1 LLQKGIGLIGRSPR
15 RACELI
21 AAGALTLSLVTAGYL
36 THPPSA
42 LAAALESGPQQSVI
56 FQSQQTQTVQ
66 LTSARTVGDFLK
78 ERGITVGAGDY
89 VHPSIDTPILPEM
102 QIEYSASVPVTLID
116 GSVRK
121 TIVSNAADVGALLE
135 EQGVVLRTYDTVSPS
150 LADPVSAEQTIR
162 VTHITKWISAQ
173 TLRIAPQTIHG
184 IDFSLPPGKTKIVSP
199 GRAGERLAIISFVS
213 TDGKLRKRILA
224 SHLLRKAHARVIAEG
239 VGTYAAFADFA
250 QRGLQKTAYI
260 AADAMEMIATAYT
273 ASCAGCSGYTAT
285 GYRAGRGI
293 VAVDPRVIPLGTK
306 LFIPGYG
313 FAIAGDTGG
322 AIIGNRI
329 DLGFNSYS
337 DAIQFGRRPIKVYT
351 LR

>member
-1 LLQKGIGLIGRSPR
+1 MPKGVRLIGRSPR
-15 RACELI
+15 RACELM
-21 AAGALTLSLVTAGYL
+21 AAGALTLGLVTAGYL
-36 THPPSA
+36 THPASV
-42 LAAALESGPQQSVI
+42 LAAAAQSGSQQSVV
-56 FQSQQTQTVQ
+56 FESQLTQTVQ
-66 LTSARTVGDFLK
+66 TTSARTVGDFLK
-78 ERGITVGAGDY
+78 ERGITVGSGDY
-89 VHPSIDTPILPEM
+89 VHPSADTPILPGM
-102 QIEYSASVPVTLID
+102 QIEYSASVPVTLANGNDRRAIA
-116 GSVRK
+116 
-121 TIVSNAADVGALLE
+121 TNAADVGALLE
-135 EQGVVLRTYDTVSPS
+135 ERGIHLGTYDKVSPS
-150 LADPVSAEQTIR
+150 LAEPIVAGETIR
-162 VTHITKWISAQ
+162 VTHIAKWISAQ
-173 TLRIAPQTIHG
+173 TIRIAPKIVHG
-184 IDFSLPPGKTKIVSP
+184 IDFALAPGKTKIVSP
-199 GRAGERLAIISFVS
+199 GREGQRLAIIRFTI
-213 TDGKLRKRILA
+213 TDGKLSKRIVA
-224 SHLLRKAHARVIAEG
+224 SHVLRKPRMRIIAEG

-260 AADAMEMIATAYT
+260 ATDAMDMIATAYT

-322 AIIGNRI
+322 AIIGMRI

>member
-1 LLQKGIGLIGRSPR
+1 MQKGIGLIGRSPR

-36 THPPSA
+36 THPASV
-42 LAAALESGPQQSVI
+42 LAAALESGSQQSVI

-66 LTSARTVGDFLK
+66 LTTARTVGDFLK
-78 ERGITVGAGDY
+78 ERGITVGTGDY
-89 VHPSIDTPILPEM
+89 VHPSVDAAIAPDM
-102 QIEYSASVPVTLID
+102 QIEYSAAVPVTLVNGND
-116 GSVRK
+116 RK

-135 EQGVVLRTYDTVSPS
+135 ERGIALGTYDKVSPS
-150 LADPVSAEQTIR
+150 LADPISAWQTIR
-162 VTHITKWISAQ
+162 ITRIAKWLSAQ
-173 TLRIAPQTIHG
+173 TVRIAPPTIRG
-184 IDFSLPPGKTKIVSP
+184 IDFALAPGRTKVISP
-199 GRAGERLAIISFVS
+199 GFSGERLAIIKFVS
-213 TDGKLRKRILA
+213 TNGKIRKRILA
-224 SHLLRKAHARVIAEG
+224 SHLLREPRARVIAEG

-260 AADAMEMIATAYT
+260 AANAMQMIATAYT

-322 AIIGNRI
+322 AIVGNRI
-329 DLGFNSYS
+329 DLGFDSYS

>member
-1 LLQKGIGLIGRSPR
+1 LIGRSPR

-36 THPPSA
+36 THPASV
-42 LAAALESGPQQSVI
+42 LAAAAESGSQQSVL
-56 FQSQQTQTVQ
+56 FESQQTETVQ
-66 LTSARTVGDFLK
+66 VTSARTVGDFLK

-89 VHPSIDTPILPEM
+89 VHPSADTAISPGM
-102 QIEYSASVPVTLID
+102 QIAYSASVPVTLANGAD
-116 GSVRK
+116 RR
-121 TIVSNAADVGALLE
+121 TITTNAGDVGALLE
-135 EQGVVLRTYDTVSPS
+135 ERGIHLGTYDKVSPS
-150 LADPVSAEQTIR
+150 LADPIVAGATIR
-162 VTHITKWISAQ
+162 VTHIVKWTSAQ
-173 TLRIAPQTIHG
+173 KIRIEPKIVHG
-184 IDFSLPPGKTKIVSP
+184 IDFALAPGKTKIVSP
-199 GRAGERLAIISFVS
+199 GRAGERLTIMSFTS
-213 TDGKLRKRILA
+213 TDGKLSKRILA
-224 SHLLRKAHARVIAEG
+224 SHVLRKPRIRIIAEG

-260 AADAMEMIATAYT
+260 AANAMDMIATAYT

>member
-1 LLQKGIGLIGRSPR
+1 MIGRTPR
-15 RACELI
+15 RARELI

-36 THPPSA
+36 SHPASV
-42 LAAALESGPQQSVI
+42 LAAALESNGAQQSVI
-56 FQSQQTQTVQ
+56 FQSQQTNTVQ
-66 LTSARTVGDFLK
+66 LTAARTVGDFLK
-78 ERGITVGAGDY
+78 ERGITVGAGDF
-89 VHPSIDTPILPEM
+89 VRPSIDTPISPDLR
-102 QIEYSASVPVTLID
+102 IEYAAAIPLTLVNGND
-116 GSVRK
+116 RR
-121 TIVSNAADVGALLE
+121 TFVSNAVDVGALLE
-135 EQGVVLRTYDTVSPS
+135 ERGVVLGPYDTVSS
-150 LADPVSAEQTIR
+150 QLADPILPGQIIHVR
-162 VTHITKWISAQ
+162 HIAKWLSAQ
-173 TLRIAPQTIHG
+173 TLRIAPPVIHG
-184 IDFSLPPGKTKIVSP
+184 IDFKLPPGKTRVVSP
-199 GRAGERLAIISFVS
+199 GRFGERLAIISFVT

-224 SHLLRKAHARVIAEG
+224 SHVLRKPRARIIAEG

-260 AADAMEMIATAYT
+260 AANAMDMIATAYT

>member
-1 LLQKGIGLIGRSPR
+1 LQKGIGLIGRSPR
-15 RACELI
+15 RTCELI

-36 THPPSA
+36 THPVSV
-42 LAAALESGPQQSVI
+42 LAAASENAAQQTVV
-56 FQSQQTQTVQ
+56 FQSQQTETVQ

-78 ERGITVGAGDY
+78 ERGITVGPADY
-89 VHPSIDTPILPEM
+89 VHPSLDTPVSPDM
-102 QIEYSASVPVTLID
+102 QIEYSASVPVTLANGGDRRSIA
-116 GSVRK
+116 
-121 TIVSNAADVGALLE
+121 TNAADIGALLE
-135 EQGVVLRTYDTVSPS
+135 ERGIRLGTYDKVSPS
-150 LADPVSAEQTIR
+150 LADPVVAGETIR
-162 VTHITKWISAQ
+162 VTHIAKWISAQ
-173 TLRIAPQTIHG
+173 TIRIAPKTVRG
-184 IDFSLPPGKTKIVSP
+184 IDFALPPGKTKIISP
-199 GRAGERLAIISFVS
+199 GRPGERVAIISFTN
-213 TDGKLRKRILA
+213 TDGKLSKRVLA
-224 SHLLRKAHARVIAEG
+224 SHVLRLPRVRIIAEG

-260 AADAMEMIATAYT
+260 AANAMDMIATAYT

-322 AIIGNRI
+322 AIVGNRI
-329 DLGFNSYS
+329 DLGFNSYG

>member
-1 LLQKGIGLIGRSPR
+1 M
-15 RACELI
+15 
-21 AAGALTLSLVTAGYL
+21 AAGALTLSLLTAGYL
-36 THPPSA
+36 THPISV
-42 LAAALESGPQQSVI
+42 LAAASDPAVSRQSVL
-56 FQSQQTQTVQ
+56 FESQHAQTVQ
-66 LTSARTVGDFLK
+66 LTSAATVGAFLK
-78 ERGITVGAGDY
+78 ERGITVGTGDY
-89 VHPSIDTPILPEM
+89 VHPSLDTAIAPGML
-102 QIEYSASVPVTLID
+102 IEYSASVPVTLAT
-116 GSVRK
+116 GSDRAAII
-121 TIVSNAADVGALLE
+121 TNAADVGALLE
-135 EQGVVLRTYDTVSPS
+135 ERGIRLGTYDKVSPS
-150 LADPVSAEQTIR
+150 LADPIAAGETIR
-162 VTHITKWISAQ
+162 VTHIAKWISAQ
-173 TLRIAPQTIHG
+173 TIPIAPKTVRA
-184 IDFSLPPGKTKIVSP
+184 IDFALPPGKSKVVSP
-199 GRAGERLAIISFVS
+199 GRAGARLAIISFVS

-224 SHLLRKAHARVIAEG
+224 SHVLRKPHVRIIAEG

-260 AADAMEMIATAYT
+260 AANAMDMIATAYT
-273 ASCAGCSGYTAT
+273 AECAGCSGYTAT

-322 AIIGNRI
+322 AIVGNRI

>member
-1 LLQKGIGLIGRSPR
+1 LQKGIGLIGRSPR

-36 THPPSA
+36 THPVSV
-42 LAAALESGPQQSVI
+42 LAAAAQTGSQSVV
-56 FQSQQTQTVQ
+56 FESQHVQTVQ
-66 LTSARTVGDFLK
+66 VTSASTVGDFLK
-78 ERGITVGAGDY
+78 ERGITVGSGDY
-89 VHPSIDTPILPEM
+89 VHPSAGTAITPGME
-102 QIEYSASVPVTLID
+102 IEYAASVRVTLAD
-116 GSVRK
+116 GGNRRAI
-121 TIVSNAADVGALLE
+121 TTNAADVGALLE
-135 EQGVVLRTYDTVSPS
+135 ERGIHLGTYDKVSPT
-150 LADPVSAEQTIR
+150 LADPIVSGETIR
-162 VTHITKWISAQ
+162 VTHISKWISSQ
-173 TLRIAPQTIHG
+173 TLRIAPNTVRG
-184 IDFSLPPGKTKIVSP
+184 IDFSLAPGKTKIVSP
-199 GRAGERLAIISFVS
+199 GSEGRRLAIISFTS
-213 TDGKLRKRILA
+213 TDGKLSKRIMA
-224 SHLLRKAHARVIAEG
+224 SHILRKPRMRVIAEG

-260 AADAMEMIATAYT
+260 AADAVDMIATAYT

>member
-1 LLQKGIGLIGRSPR
+1 
-15 RACELI
+15 
-21 AAGALTLSLVTAGYL
+21 VTTGYL
-36 THPPSA
+36 THPVSA
-42 LAAALESGPQQSVI
+42 LAAASQSGSQQSVV
-56 FQSQQTQTVQ
+56 FESQQTQTVQ

-78 ERGITVGAGDY
+78 ERGIGVGPADY
-89 VHPSIDTPILPEM
+89 VRPSLNTAITPGM
-102 QIEYSASVPVTLID
+102 QIEYSASVPVTLATGGDRI
-116 GSVRK
+116 
-121 TIVSNAADVGALLE
+121 TITTNTADVGGLLE
-135 EQGVVLRTYDTVSPS
+135 ERGIRLGTYDKVSPS
-150 LADPVSAEQTIR
+150 LADPIVAGETIR
-162 VTHITKWISAQ
+162 VTHIAKWISAQ
-173 TLRIAPQTIHG
+173 TITIAPKTVHG
-184 IDFSLPPGKTKIVSP
+184 IDFALAPGKTKIVSP
-199 GRAGERLAIISFVS
+199 GRAGARLAIIGFVS
-213 TDGKLRKRILA
+213 TDGKLSKHILA
-224 SHLLRKAHARVIAEG
+224 SHVLRKPRIRIIAEG

-260 AADAMEMIATAYT
+260 AADAMDMIATAYT
-273 ASCAGCSGYTAT
+273 ASCAGCSGYTAA

>member
-1 LLQKGIGLIGRSPR
+1 LQKGIGLIGRSPR
-15 RACELI
+15 RTCELI
-21 AAGALTLSLVTAGYL
+21 AAGALTLGLVTAGYL
-36 THPPSA
+36 THPASV
-42 LAAALESGPQQSVI
+42 LAAAAQSGSQQSVV
-56 FQSQQTQTVQ
+56 FESQHTQTVQ
-66 LTSARTVGDFLK
+66 VTSARTVGDFLK

-89 VHPSIDTPILPEM
+89 VHPSLDTAVSPGME
-102 QIEYSASVPVTLID
+102 IEYSASVPLTLAN
-116 GSVRK
+116 GSDRRAI
-121 TIVSNAADVGALLE
+121 TTNASDVGALLE
-135 EQGVVLRTYDTVSPS
+135 ERGIHLGTYDKVSPS
-150 LADPVSAEQTIR
+150 LADPIVAGETIR
-162 VTHITKWISAQ
+162 VTHISKWLSAR
-173 TLRIAPQTIHG
+173 TMRIAPNIVHG
-184 IDFSLPPGKTKIVSP
+184 IDFALAPGKTRVVSP
-199 GRAGERLAIISFVS
+199 GREGQRLAIVSFTS
-213 TDGKLRKRILA
+213 IDGKLSKRIMA
-224 SHLLRKAHARVIAEG
+224 SHVLRKPRVRIIAEG

-260 AADAMEMIATAYT
+260 AANAMDMIATAYT

-329 DLGFNSYS
+329 DLGFNSYG

>member
-1 LLQKGIGLIGRSPR
+1 M
-15 RACELI
+15 
-21 AAGALTLSLVTAGYL
+21 AAGALTLSLLTAGYL
-36 THPPSA
+36 THPISV
-42 LAAALESGPQQSVI
+42 LAAASDPAVSRQSVL
-56 FQSQQTQTVQ
+56 FESQHAQTVQ
-66 LTSARTVGDFLK
+66 LTSAATVGAFLK
-78 ERGITVGAGDY
+78 ERGITVGTGDY
-89 VHPSIDTPILPEM
+89 VHPSLDTPIAPGML
-102 QIEYSASVPVTLID
+102 IEYSASVPVTLAT
-116 GSVRK
+116 GSDR
-121 TIVSNAADVGALLE
+121 TAIVTNAADVGALLE
-135 EQGVVLRTYDTVSPS
+135 ERGIRLGAYDKVSPS
-150 LADPVSAEQTIR
+150 LADPIAAGETIR
-162 VTHITKWISAQ
+162 VTHIAKWISAQ
-173 TLRIAPQTIHG
+173 TIPIAPKTVRA
-184 IDFSLPPGKTKIVSP
+184 IDFALPPGKSKVVSP
-199 GRAGERLAIISFVS
+199 GRAGARLAIISFVS

-224 SHLLRKAHARVIAEG
+224 SHVLRKPHIRVIAEG

-260 AADAMEMIATAYT
+260 AANAMDMIATAYT
-273 ASCAGCSGYTAT
+273 AECAGCSGYTAT

-322 AIIGNRI
+322 AIVGNRI

>member
-1 LLQKGIGLIGRSPR
+1 LILI
-15 RACELI
+15 RA
-21 AAGALTLSLVTAGYL
+21 V
-36 THPPSA
+36 
-42 LAAALESGPQQSVI
+42 
-56 FQSQQTQTVQ
+56 
-66 LTSARTVGDFLK
+66 
-78 ERGITVGAGDY
+78 
-89 VHPSIDTPILPEM
+89 
-102 QIEYSASVPVTLID
+102 
-116 GSVRK
+116 
-121 TIVSNAADVGALLE
+121 
-135 EQGVVLRTYDTVSPS
+135 
-150 LADPVSAEQTIR
+150 ADPIVAGETIR
-162 VTHITKWISAQ
+162 VTRISKWISSQ
-173 TLRIAPQTIHG
+173 TLRIAPKTVHG
-184 IDFSLPPGKTKIVSP
+184 IDFSLAPGKTKIVSP
-199 GRAGERLAIISFVS
+199 GSEGRRLAIISFTS
-213 TDGKLRKRILA
+213 IDGKLSKRILA
-224 SHLLRKAHARVIAEG
+224 SHVLRKPRTRIIAEG

-260 AADAMEMIATAYT
+260 AADAVDMIATAYT

>member
-1 LLQKGIGLIGRSPR
+1 MQKGIGLIGRSPR

-36 THPPSA
+36 AHPVSV
-42 LAAALESGPQQSVI
+42 LAAASENAVQQSVI
-56 FQSQQTQTVQ
+56 FQSQQTETVQ

-78 ERGITVGAGDY
+78 ERGITVGPADY
-89 VHPSIDTPILPEM
+89 VHPSPDTPVAPGM
-102 QIEYSASVPVTLID
+102 RIEYSASVPVTLANGGD
-116 GSVRK
+116 RR
-121 TIVSNAADVGALLE
+121 TIATNAADIGALLE
-135 EQGVVLRTYDTVSPS
+135 ERGIRLGTYDKVSPS
-150 LADPVSAEQTIR
+150 LADPIVAGETVR
-162 VTHITKWISAQ
+162 VTHVSKWISAQ
-173 TLRIAPQTIHG
+173 TIRIAPKTVRG
-184 IDFSLPPGKTKIVSP
+184 IDFALAPGKTKIISS
-199 GRAGERLAIISFVS
+199 GRPGERLAIISFTN
-213 TDGKLRKRILA
+213 TDGKLTKRVLA
-224 SHLLRKAHARVIAEG
+224 SHVLRLPRVRIVAEG

-260 AADAMEMIATAYT
+260 AANAMDMIATAYT

-313 FAIAGDTGG
+313 IAIAGDTGG
-322 AIIGNRI
+322 AIVGNRI
-329 DLGFNSYS
+329 DLGFNSYG

>member
-1 LLQKGIGLIGRSPR
+1 LIGRSPR
-15 RACELI
+15 RTCELI
-21 AAGALTLSLVTAGYL
+21 AAGALTLSLLTAGYL
-36 THPPSA
+36 THPVSV
-42 LAAALESGPQQSVI
+42 LAAASDSASQQSVV
-56 FQSQQTQTVQ
+56 FQSQQTETVQ
-66 LTSARTVGDFLK
+66 ATSARTVGDFLK
-78 ERGITVGAGDY
+78 ERGITPGPADY
-89 VHPSIDTPILPEM
+89 VNPSLDTAISPGM
-102 QIEYSASVPVTLID
+102 RIEYSASVPVTLAN
-116 GSVRK
+116 GSDRRTVA
-121 TIVSNAADVGALLE
+121 TNAADVGAMLE
-135 EQGVVLRTYDTVSPS
+135 ERGIRLGADDKVSPS
-150 LADPVSAEQTIR
+150 LADPIVAGETIR

-173 TLRIAPQTIHG
+173 TIRIAPKTVHG
-184 IDFSLPPGKTKIVSP
+184 IDFALAPGKTKIISP
-199 GRAGERLAIISFVS
+199 GREGERLAIISFVS
-213 TDGKLRKRILA
+213 TDGKLSKRIIA
-224 SHLLRKAHARVIAEG
+224 SHLLRKPRMRVIAEG

-260 AADAMEMIATAYT
+260 AAEAMNMVATAYT

-329 DLGFNSYS
+329 DLGFNSYG
-337 DAIQFGRRPIKVYT
+337 DAIQFGRRAIKVYT